1 MSRRKTKEMRD
12 SGMRRKDCVALG
24 IFRVRK
30 RADSRQTVPGGR
42 ISRIRER
49 VKPPKVAA
57 SQPPTPR

>member
-1 MSRRKTKEMRD
+1 MK
-12 SGMRRKDCVALG
+12 RKDCVALG